1 MGKRLINCKG
11 VKISPRKVWE
21 LGLGHNAHRPG
32 SGVHDSRPKRQRTR
46 REQTEAYVKEWE

>member
-1 MGKRLINCKG
+1 MGKRLVKCKG

-32 SGVHDSRPKRQRTR
+32 SGAHDNRPKRQRTR
-46 REQTEAYVKEWE
+46 REQVRAYISEWE

>member
-1 MGKRLINCKG
+1 MGKRLVKCKG

-32 SGVHDSRPKRQRTR
+32 SGAHDSRPKRQRTR
-46 REQTEAYVKEWE
+46 RAEVEAHLKEW